1 MSSAAPATSAPVE
14 DLTGEM
20 FLGSRRV
27 RGTAGTLRAVDPR
40 TAQEVGPEFGLGSA
54 EDVDA
59 AARLAAEAFRSFRAT
74 GSEERAA
81 FLERVA
87 DEITAVTEP
96 LVARVMLESGL
107 PEPRVRGEVARTTGQ
122 LRLFARVV
130 RSGTFH
136 GARIERAL
144 PDRTPLPRPDVRQ
157 RKVPLGPVAVFGASN
172 FPLAFSVAGGDTA
185 SALAAGCPVV
195 VKAHEAH
202 PGTSELVAAAV
213 VRAVAA
219 CGLHEGVFS
228 MVHGH
233 GPVVGTALVAHPA
246 VKAVGFTGS
255 RRAGIALMHVAAARE
270 VPIPVYAEMSS
281 TNPVFL
287 LPGALAADAKGIAEG
302 YVASLATGAGQL
314 CTSPGLVLAV
324 AGPDLDTFLGRVG
337 EVLADQPAQTMLTP
351 GIHAA
356 YVDGLRRLEQADGVE
371 VVGAG
376 QASDAPTAGRAT
388 VVRVGAEELLA
399 RPELAEENF
408 GSSSVVVVADDAA
421 VLARIAARLEGQLT
435 ATLHAA
441 DEDASA
447 AAPLVEVLED
457 KVGRILFNGWP
468 TGVDVGDAMVHGGP
482 FPATSDG
489 RSTSV
494 GTLAIDRFLR
504 PVAYQNVP
512 AALLPPVVADGNPWG
527 VWRQVDGELTR
538 D

>member
-1 MSSAAPATSAPVE
+1 MTSSTVPAPAE
-14 DLTGEM
+14 GLTGEM
-20 FLGSRRV
+20 FLGARRG
-27 RGTAGTLRAVDPR
+27 RGTEGVVRAVDPR
-40 TAQEVGPEFGLGSA
+40 SGEEVGIEFGLGSA
-54 EDVDA
+54 DDVDV
-59 AARLAAEAFRSFRAT
+59 AARLAADAFASYRAT
-74 GSEERAA
+74 GPEERAG

-87 DEITAVTEP
+87 DEITAITEP
-96 LVARVMLESGL
+96 LVAQVMLESGL
-107 PEPRVRGEVARTTGQ
+107 PEARVRGEVGRTTGQ
-122 LRLFARVV
+122 VRLFAKVV

-202 PGTSELVAAAV
+202 PGTSELVAGAIA
-213 VRAVAA
+213 RAVAA
-219 CGLHEGVFS
+219 SGLHEGVFS
-228 MVHGH
+228 MVYGL
-233 GPVVGTALVAHPA
+233 GPVVGTALAAHPA
-246 VKAVGFTGS
+246 IKAVGFTGS
-255 RRAGIALMHVAAARE
+255 RRAGLALMQVAAARE

-281 TNPVFL
+281 INPVFL

-314 CTSPGLVLAV
+314 CTSPGLVLAT

-356 YVDGLRRLEQADGVE
+356 YESGLERLESAEGVE
-371 VVGAG
+371 VVGTGLAPDP
-376 QASDAPTAGRAT
+376 AAPTAGRAA
-388 VVRVGAEELLA
+388 VVRVSADDFVA

-408 GSSSVVVVADDAA
+408 GSSSVVVVADSTDALPA
-421 VLARIAARLEGQLT
+421 IAEALEGQLT
-435 ATLHAA
+435 ATLHATA
-441 DEDASA
+441 EDADA
-447 AAPLVEVLED
+447 AAPLLEVLED

-512 AALLPPVVADGNPWG
+512 AELPPAVVADGNPLG